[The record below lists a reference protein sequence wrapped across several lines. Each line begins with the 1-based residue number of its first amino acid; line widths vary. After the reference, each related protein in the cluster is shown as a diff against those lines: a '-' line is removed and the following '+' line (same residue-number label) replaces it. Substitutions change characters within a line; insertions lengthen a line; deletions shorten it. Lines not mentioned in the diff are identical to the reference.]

1 MRVARFGG
9 TSRRSL
15 YPAFLVTRHGLLLL
29 LGLPFLAA
37 IAAIPALGDLRVR
50 TGTLLALWAIAHGAY
65 LAAASVVTRPAWRLS
80 GIAPPTEARPGL
92 NPLWIVLG
100 ISLLARLVLIPS
112 EPTLSEDLYRYL
124 WDGRLVA
131 RGVNPYLHAPDDPS
145 LAPFH
150 DRLLDRINHRHV
162 PTIYPPAAEL
172 FFGAVARA
180 EPSPLAFKL
189 AMLPLE
195 AGLWIALL
203 FLLRRR
209 GLADERLLLF
219 AWNPLVVIETYGS
232 GHLDLMA
239 AAFLVLALAM
249 LEAKRAASAGVAF
262 AVAVLTKYT
271 PLLLVPYLARK
282 RSVALLGVAA
292 AVSALLYLPFWDA
305 GASLWKGLG
314 TYAAHWEFNGS
325 LYPLLR
331 AAGASV
337 KSSRLLLAAA
347 LAVAALWISLRARS
361 ATGAA
366 LGLYTAYLL
375 ASPTVYPWYL
385 VPLAALLPLHPNA
398 GLLAFSGLAALS
410 YLPLPTYHATGAW
423 TEPAWIRW
431 VEYGGLAGIAAV
443 AAWIGRRR
451 EAQARR
457 AAWASETRPT

>member
-1 MRVARFGG
+1 V
-9 TSRRSL
+9 S
-15 YPAFLVTRHGLLLL
+15 RHGLLLL
-29 LGLPFLAA
+29 LGLLFLAA
-37 IAAIPALGDLRVR
+37 ISAIPALGDLRVR
-50 TGTLLALWAIAHGAY
+50 TGALLALWTIAHAAY
-65 LAAASVVTRPAWRLS
+65 LASAWVVTRAARRPDAIAARATSTPRL
-80 GIAPPTEARPGL
+80 T
-92 NPLWIVLG
+92 PLWIVIG
-100 ISLLARLVLIPS
+100 VALLARLVLIPS
-112 EPTLSEDLYRYL
+112 QPTLSEDLYRYL
-124 WDGRLVA
+124 WDGRQVA
-131 RGVNPYLHAPDDPS
+131 RGVNPYLHAPDNPS

-150 DRLLDRINHRHV
+150 DQLLERINHRHV

-172 FFGAVARA
+172 LFGAVARI
-180 EPSPLAFKL
+180 EPSPRAFKL

-209 GLADERLLLF
+209 GLADDRLLLF
-219 AWNPLVVIETYGS
+219 AWNPLVVIESYGS
-232 GHLDLMA
+232 GHLDLMT
-239 AAFLVLALAM
+239 AAFLTLALAM
-249 LEAKRAASAGVAF
+249 SEAKRAASAGVAF
-262 AVAVLTKYT
+262 AVALLTKYT
-271 PLLLVPYLARK
+271 PLLLVPYLVRK
-282 RSVALLGVAA
+282 RAVTLLGVAA
-292 AVSALLYLPFWDA
+292 AVSALFYLPFGDA
-305 GASLWKGLG
+305 GASLWKGLA
-314 TYAAHWEFNGS
+314 TYTAHWEFNGS

-331 AAGASV
+331 AAGATV
-337 KSSRLLLAAA
+337 KTSRLILAAA

-410 YLPLPTYHATGAW
+410 YFPLPTYHATGAW

-431 VEYGGLAGIAAV
+431 VEYGGFAAVAAV
-443 AAWIGRRR
+443 AAWIGRRA

>member
-1 MRVARFGG
+1 M
-9 TSRRSL
+9 S
-15 YPAFLVTRHGLLLL
+15 RHGLLLL
-29 LGLPFLAA
+29 LGLLLLAA

-50 TGTLLALWAIAHGAY
+50 TGALLALWAVAHGAY
-65 LAAASVVTRPAWRLS
+65 LVAARVATLPAGPPSAIALPAGASPRPA
-80 GIAPPTEARPGL
+80 
-92 NPLWIVLG
+92 PLWIVVG
-100 ISLLARLVLIPS
+100 VAILARLVLIPT

-131 RGVNPYLHAPDDPS
+131 QGVNPYLHAPDDPS

-150 DRLLDRINHRHV
+150 DQLLDRINHRDV

-172 FFGAVARA
+172 FFGAVARIG
-180 EPSPLAFKL
+180 PSPRVFKL

-195 AGLWIALL
+195 AALWIALL

-219 AWNPLVVIETYGS
+219 AWNPLVVIESYGS
-232 GHLDLMA
+232 GHVDLMVA
-239 AAFLVLALAM
+239 TFLVLALAM
-249 LEAKRAASAGVAF
+249 SEARRAASAGVAF
-262 AVAVLTKYT
+262 AVAILTKYT
-271 PLLLVPYLARK
+271 PLLLVPYLVRK
-282 RSVALLGVAA
+282 RALALLGVAV
-292 AVSALLYLPFWDA
+292 AVSALFYLPFGDA

-331 AAGASV
+331 AAGATV

-410 YLPLPTYHATGAW
+410 YLPLPAYLATGAW

-431 VEYGGLAGIAAV
+431 VEYGGLAVVAAA

>member
-1 MRVARFGG
+1 M
-9 TSRRSL
+9 S
-15 YPAFLVTRHGLLLL
+15 RHGLLLL
-29 LGLPFLAA
+29 LGLLFLAA

-50 TGTLLALWAIAHGAY
+50 TGALLALWAVAHAAY
-65 LAAASVVTRPAWRLS
+65 LAAARVVTLPAPS
-80 GIAPPTEARPGL
+80 GIAPQPGTRPRL
-92 NPLWIVLG
+92 AALWIV
-100 ISLLARLVLIPS
+100 IVVALLARIVLIPS
-112 EPTLSEDLYRYL
+112 QPTLSEDVYRYL

-150 DRLLDRINHRHV
+150 DQLLDRINHRHV

-172 FFGAVARA
+172 FFGAVARI
-180 EPSPLAFKL
+180 EPSPRAFKL

-209 GLADERLLLF
+209 GLADERLLLL
-219 AWNPLVVIETYGS
+219 AWNPLVVIESYGS

-249 LEAKRAASAGVAF
+249 SEAKRAASAGVAF
-262 AVAVLTKYT
+262 AIAILTKYT

-282 RSVALLGVAA
+282 RAVVLLGVAM
-292 AVSALLYLPFWDA
+292 AVSALFYLPFWDA
-305 GASLWKGLG
+305 GGALWKGLA
-314 TYAAHWEFNGS
+314 TYAEHWEFNGS

-331 AAGASV
+331 AAGATL
-337 KSSRLLLAAA
+337 KSSRLILAGA

-361 ATGAA
+361 ASGAA

-398 GLLAFSGLAALS
+398 GLLAFTGLAALS
-410 YLPLPTYHATGAW
+410 YVPLPTYYATGAW

-431 VEYGGLAGIAAV
+431 IEYGGLAAVATAAV
-443 AAWIGRRR
+443 WIGRRR